1 MRSAFPTMNRL
12 VCIFLLPVVW
22 LAALS
27 PSLATAAQ
35 LLCLSKDG
43 HVAVEVKSLSRCM
56 EHPDG
61 LKAASPATG
70 PDVLHRHAVRDA
82 AHCGDCVDLEI
93 ARSGVTRA
101 SNAIPLPGKPNSEAP
116 EFLAAAAAVWT
127 ERVHRRQRPSL
138 CPVLLS
144 NPLLAERR
152 TVSLLI

>member
-1 MRSAFPTMNRL
+1 MNRL

-22 LAALS
+22 LTALS

-56 EHPDG
+56 EHPDEPQ
-61 LKAASPATG
+61 AASPATA
-70 PDVLHRHAVRDA
+70 PDVLHRYAIRDA

-101 SNAIPLPGKPNSEAP
+101 SNAIPLPRKPNSGAP
-116 EFLAAAAAVWT
+116 ELLAVTAAAAVWT
-127 ERVHRRQRPSL
+127 DRVYRRERLGP
-138 CPVLLS
+138 CPVRLANRLLV
-144 NPLLAERR
+144 ERR